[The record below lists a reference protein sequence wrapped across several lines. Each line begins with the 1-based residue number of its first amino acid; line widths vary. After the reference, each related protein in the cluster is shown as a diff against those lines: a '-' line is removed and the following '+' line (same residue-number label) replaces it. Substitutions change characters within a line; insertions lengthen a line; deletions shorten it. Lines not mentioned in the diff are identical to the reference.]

1 MKKTALALSIL
12 LAAGAAQAIGF
23 GNDNP
28 GGGGDTNNDNRN
40 TNTNFNAPS
49 QDQFQGQAQGQLQGQ
64 GQAQSTNV
72 GVFNATSN
80 NVKASSSSRSSAAS
94 FSGAASYSGGN
105 TQAVTVTDSGRMRY
119 SGSYSVRST
128 GIAPDIIANPT
139 APCRIAT
146 SVSGAGVGFGFGFGG
161 SVLDDGCDTRAD
173 ATMLL
178 AAGEGEA
185 AIARL
190 CQKPELAKALGGR
203 CGAPVTGPTGSAV
216 FSAPVAQTWGSGFKH

>member
-1 MKKTALALSIL
+1 MKKTALALAIL
-12 LAAGAAQAIGF
+12 LATGAANAIGF

-28 GGGGDTNNDNRN
+28 SSSNDNRN
-40 TNTNFNAPS
+40 TNTNTNAPS
-49 QDQFQGQAQGQLQGQ
+49 QDQGQAQGQLQGQ
-64 GQAQSTNV
+64 AQGQLQGQAQ
-72 GVFNATSN
+72 ATSV
-80 NVKASSSSRSSAAS
+80 NVHASPRSSSM
-94 FSGAASYSGGN
+94 SGAAAFSGGN

-119 SGSYSVRST
+119 SGSYSVKST

-178 AAGEGEA
+178 AAGEPDA

-190 CQKPELAKALGGR
+190 CQKAEMAKALGGR
-203 CGAPVTGPTGSAV
+203 CGAPVTGP
-216 FSAPVAQTWGSGFKH
+216 SAPAISSTPATYGAGFKH